1 MAGHVLLVSVKPRGF
16 TECEPIGAPGS
27 CGLFGIGLAVF
38 LGAAQCGER
47 AHQAGRRRQDLL
59 EPPKIFQALKPRLWT
74 ERPIGTVNPVS
85 TGGGPFDQRSYDL
98 TPDGKRIIAWD
109 PNEVHDGS
117 KTNLQITVRTNW
129 FGEVEG
135 RFARGGR

>member
-1 MAGHVLLVSVKPRGF
+1 MAVEYSVSGD
-16 TECEPIGAPGS
+16 S
-27 CGLFGIGLAVF
+27 
-38 LGAAQCGER
+38 
-47 AHQAGRRRQDLL
+47 
-59 EPPKIFQALKPRLWT
+59 FQALKPRLWT
-74 ERPIGTVNPVS
+74 ERPIGTVNPVN